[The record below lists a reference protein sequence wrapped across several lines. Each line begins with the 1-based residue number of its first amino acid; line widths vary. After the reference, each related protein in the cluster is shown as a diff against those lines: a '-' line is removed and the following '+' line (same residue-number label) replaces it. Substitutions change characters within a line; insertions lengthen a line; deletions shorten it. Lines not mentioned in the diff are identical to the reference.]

1 MTRLNAK
8 RKSLE
13 NIAYI
18 KGFTAELQY
27 PSQNN
32 TEKSIGFTQSSQNG
46 RIKYNV
52 KNGHQQST
60 NIPKLYEVH
69 MKSLFL
75 NCKF

>member
-13 NIAYI
+13 NIAYM

-32 TEKSIGFTQSSQNG
+32 TEKSIGFMQSSQNG
-46 RIKYNV
+46 RIRYKV
-52 KNGHQQST
+52 KKGSQHT
-60 NIPKLYEVH
+60 INIPKLYEEH
-69 MKSLFL
+69 M
-75 NCKF
+75 